1 MEKGV
6 VDDGTRK
13 SETRYEL
20 EHDRGVHH
28 CQEGAGH
35 LAQEGSVGSCHLAQ
49 SSQLRGQKVTG
60 YDCSSDCDVKSI
72 CHHKFKSGSVSV
84 LFIQTYKSCCLE
96 HILILL
102 V

>member
-1 MEKGV
+1 MVSLMARPCITGVDVKEELDPVEKGV

-35 LAQEGSVGSCHLAQ
+35 LAQKGSVASCHLA
-49 SSQLRGQKVTG
+49 QLRGQKVTV
-60 YDCSSDCDVKSI
+60 YQT
-72 CHHKFKSGSVSV
+72 V
-84 LFIQTYKSCCLE
+84 L
-96 HILILL
+96 
-102 V
+102 